1 MILKSSGQQY
11 RNFIPLS
18 DLCAIIHYFIKNDK
32 FKELYNV
39 FNLGSDFTAKV
50 IDIAELIRCRCIEV
64 FKMKQIKIKF
74 EKYDFEKTMITLNM
88 ILTNYEKF
96 IKILLLTIMK

>member
-1 MILKSSGQQY
+1 MHLVSTSQRCKLLELTFNDLCKQVVTKNQMILKSSGQQY

-39 FNLGSDFTAKV
+39 FNLG
-50 IDIAELIRCRCIEV
+50 
-64 FKMKQIKIKF
+64 
-74 EKYDFEKTMITLNM
+74 MIS
-88 ILTNYEKF
+88 
-96 IKILLLTIMK
+96 LLKL